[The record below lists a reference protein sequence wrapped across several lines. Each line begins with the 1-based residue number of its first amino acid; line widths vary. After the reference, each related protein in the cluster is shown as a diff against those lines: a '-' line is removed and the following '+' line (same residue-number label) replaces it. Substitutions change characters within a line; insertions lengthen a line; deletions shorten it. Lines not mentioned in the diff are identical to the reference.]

1 MARGC
6 KSPLSIFPSPVERVQ
21 LEQWQ
26 RSTTL
31 QLGLAKRGQIVLLR
45 ADALAL
51 TEIARCLGVGRR
63 IVRKWLKRFLNR
75 RLAGL
80 SDKPGRGCQPVF
92 PPRWRYIR
100 LRWPASD
107 RISLAGPSPS
117 GIAWNWPDNSYTRAL
132 SNASPPR
139 RSAVS
144 WRTIS

>member
-63 IVRKWLKRFLNR
+63 IVRKWLKRFQ
-75 RLAGL
+75 
-80 SDKPGRGCQPVF
+80 GCP
-92 PPRWRYIR
+92 
-100 LRWPASD
+100 
-107 RISLAGPSPS
+107 ISLAAVASRFFPRGGGTS
-117 GIAWNWPDNSYTRAL
+117 G
-132 SNASPPR
+132 
-139 RSAVS
+139 
-144 WRTIS
+144 